1 MEEVLVRFS
10 HIGEQIFSSL
20 DEKSLQRCK
29 KASRTWKNY
38 IEDPNQK
45 ELCIRYIKKL
55 EKNVFIRRYISV
67 QQNWS
72 ESKIEDLGQFAKRL

>member
-1 MEEVLVRFS
+1 MEEVLIRFS

-29 KASRTWKNY
+29 KPSRTWKNY

-45 ELCIRYIKKL
+45 EL

-72 ESKIEDLGQFAKRL
+72 EFKIEDLGGFAKRLA